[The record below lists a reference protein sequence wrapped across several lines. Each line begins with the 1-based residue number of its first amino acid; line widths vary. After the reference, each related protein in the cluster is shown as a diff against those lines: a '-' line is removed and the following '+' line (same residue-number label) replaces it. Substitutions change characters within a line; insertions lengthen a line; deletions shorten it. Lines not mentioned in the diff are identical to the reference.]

1 MKIDNLFK
9 DVDKDFKLELGFI
22 QVDILDFRGKEP
34 DLEFIK
40 ERKRED
46 VVKMAENAGF
56 EFNSQEC
63 YYMLPQI
70 SRTLPILR
78 IGQNGEVLANKK
90 VIFAVRR
97 VPNSDQCS
105 LSIDESIVSDMFLVK
120 YNCIDETFFTRY
132 AQRIIRLFKL
142 AQIKSVVLSA
152 LNLG

>member
-1 MKIDNLFK
+1 MKMDNLFK
-9 DVDKDFKLELGFI
+9 ETDKDFELELGFT

-34 DLEFIK
+34 DLEFIQ
-40 ERKRED
+40 ERKREE
-46 VVKMAENAGF
+46 VVKMAEDAGF

-70 SRTLPILR
+70 SHTIPLLR

-97 VPNSDQCS
+97 VPQSDQCN

-120 YNCIDETFFTRY
+120 YNCIDETFFTKY

-142 AQIKSVVLSA
+142 AQIKSVGLSVPA
-152 LNLG
+152 WG

>member
-34 DLEFIK
+34 NLDFIE

-142 AQIKSVVLSA
+142 AQIKSVGLSA
-152 LNLG
+152 LNWG

>member
-9 DVDKDFKLELGFI
+9 DVDKDFELELGFT
-22 QVDILDFRGKEP
+22 QVNILDFRGKEP

-70 SRTLPILR
+70 SHTLPILR

-90 VIFAVRR
+90 VIFTVRR
-97 VPNSDQCS
+97 VPNSDQCN

-132 AQRIIRLFKL
+132 AQRITRLFKL
-142 AQIKSVVLSA
+142 AQIRSVGLIVPVW
-152 LNLG
+152 G

>member
-9 DVDKDFKLELGFI
+9 DVDKDFELDLGFTQI
-22 QVDILDFRGKEP
+22 DILDFRGKEP
-34 DLEFIK
+34 NLDFIE

-97 VPNSDQCS
+97 VPNSDQCN

-142 AQIKSVVLSA
+142 AQIKSVGLSA
-152 LNLG
+152 LNWG

>member
-1 MKIDNLFK
+1 MKMDNLFK
-9 DVDKDFKLELGFI
+9 ETDKDFELELGFT

-34 DLEFIK
+34 DLEFIQ

-63 YYMLPQI
+63 YYTLPQI
-70 SRTLPILR
+70 SHTLPILR

-90 VIFAVRR
+90 VIFVVRKS
-97 VPNSDQCS
+97 PKSDQCK

-120 YNCIDETFFTRY
+120 YNCIDETFFTKY

-142 AQIKSVVLSA
+142 AQIKSVGLSVPTWF
-152 LNLG
+152 

>member
-142 AQIKSVVLSA
+142 AQIKTVGLSA
-152 LNLG
+152 LNWG

>member
-97 VPNSDQCS
+97 VPNSDQCN

-132 AQRIIRLFKL
+132 AQRITRLFKL
-142 AQIKSVVLSA
+142 AQIKAVGLSA
-152 LNLG
+152 LNWG

>member
-1 MKIDNLFK
+1 MKMDNLFK
-9 DVDKDFKLELGFI
+9 DVNKDFELEIGFT
-22 QVDILDFRGKEP
+22 QVNILDFRGKEP
-34 DLEFIK
+34 NLDFIE

-70 SRTLPILR
+70 SHTLPILR

-97 VPNSDQCS
+97 VPKSDQCS

-120 YNCIDETFFTRY
+120 YNCIDETFFTKY

-142 AQIKSVVLSA
+142 AQIKTVGLSVPTW
-152 LNLG
+152 G

>member
-70 SRTLPILR
+70 SHTLPILR

-142 AQIKSVVLSA
+142 AQIKTVGLSA
-152 LNLG
+152 LNWG

>member
-1 MKIDNLFK
+1 MDNLFK
-9 DVDKDFKLELGFI
+9 DVNKDFELEIGFT

-34 DLEFIK
+34 NLDFIE

-70 SRTLPILR
+70 SHTLPILR

-90 VIFAVRR
+90 VIFAVCR
-97 VPNSDQCS
+97 VPKSDQCN

-120 YNCIDETFFTRY
+120 YNCIDETFFTKY

-142 AQIKSVVLSA
+142 AQIKTVGLSVPTW
-152 LNLG
+152 G

>member
-1 MKIDNLFK
+1 MKMDNLFK
-9 DVDKDFKLELGFI
+9 DVNKDFELEIGFT

-34 DLEFIK
+34 NLDFIE

-70 SRTLPILR
+70 SHTLPILR

-97 VPNSDQCS
+97 VPKTNQCS

-120 YNCIDETFFTRY
+120 YNCIDETFFTKY

-142 AQIKSVVLSA
+142 AQIKTVG
-152 LNLG
+152 LNVPAWG

>member
-9 DVDKDFKLELGFI
+9 DVNKDFELDLGFT
-22 QVDILDFRGKEP
+22 QVNILDFRGKEP
-34 DLEFIK
+34 DLEFIE

-63 YYMLPQI
+63 YYMLPHI
-70 SRTLPILR
+70 SHTLPILR

-90 VIFAVRR
+90 VIFSVRR
-97 VPNSDQCS
+97 VLNSDQCS

-120 YNCIDETFFTRY
+120 YNCLDETFFTRY
-132 AQRIIRLFKL
+132 AQRITRLFKL
-142 AQIKSVVLSA
+142 AQIKSVGLSVP
-152 LNLG
+152 NWG

>member
-1 MKIDNLFK
+1 MDNLFK
-9 DVDKDFKLELGFI
+9 DVDKDFELDLGFT
-22 QVDILDFRGKEP
+22 QVNILDFRGKEP
-34 DLEFIK
+34 DLEFIE

-70 SRTLPILR
+70 SHTLPILR

-90 VIFAVRR
+90 VIFAVRQ
-97 VPNSDQCS
+97 VPKTNQCS

-132 AQRIIRLFKL
+132 AQRITRLFKL
-142 AQIKSVVLSA
+142 AQIKTVG
-152 LNLG
+152 LNVPAWG

>member
-1 MKIDNLFK
+1 MKMDNLFK
-9 DVDKDFKLELGFI
+9 DVDKDFELELGFT
-22 QVDILDFRGKEP
+22 QVNILDFRGKEP
-34 DLEFIK
+34 DLDFIE

-56 EFNSQEC
+56 EFNRQEC

-70 SRTLPILR
+70 SHTLPILR

-90 VIFAVRR
+90 VIFAVRQ
-97 VPNSDQCS
+97 VPKTNQCI

-132 AQRIIRLFKL
+132 AQRITRLFKL
-142 AQIKSVVLSA
+142 AQIKTVGLSVPTW
-152 LNLG
+152 G

>member
-1 MKIDNLFK
+1 MKMDNLFK
-9 DVDKDFKLELGFI
+9 ETDKDFELELGFT

-34 DLEFIK
+34 DLEFIE

-46 VVKMAENAGF
+46 VVKMAEDAGF

-70 SRTLPILR
+70 SHTIPLLR

-97 VPNSDQCS
+97 VPQTDQCN

-120 YNCIDETFFTRY
+120 YNCIDETFFTKY

-142 AQIKSVVLSA
+142 AQIKSVGLSVPA
-152 LNLG
+152 WG

>member
-1 MKIDNLFK
+1 MDNLFK
-9 DVDKDFKLELGFI
+9 ETDKDFELELGYT

-34 DLEFIK
+34 DLEFIE

-63 YYMLPQI
+63 FYMLPQI
-70 SRTLPILR
+70 SHTIPILR

-90 VIFAVRR
+90 VIFAVRK
-97 VPNSDQCS
+97 VPNTDQCN

-142 AQIKSVVLSA
+142 AQIKTVGLSVP
-152 LNLG
+152 NWG

>member
-34 DLEFIK
+34 NLDFIE

-90 VIFAVRR
+90 IIFAVRR

-132 AQRIIRLFKL
+132 AQRITRLFKL
-142 AQIKSVVLSA
+142 AQIKTVGLSA
-152 LNLG
+152 LNWG

>member
-1 MKIDNLFK
+1 MKMDNLFK
-9 DVDKDFKLELGFI
+9 DVNKDFELEIGFT

-34 DLEFIK
+34 DLDFIE

-70 SRTLPILR
+70 SHTLPILR

-97 VPNSDQCS
+97 VPKSDQCS

-120 YNCIDETFFTRY
+120 YNCIDETFFTKY

-142 AQIKSVVLSA
+142 AQIKTVGLSVPTW
-152 LNLG
+152 G

>member
-1 MKIDNLFK
+1 MKMDNLFK
-9 DVDKDFKLELGFI
+9 ETDKDFELELGFT

-34 DLEFIK
+34 DLEFIQ

-46 VVKMAENAGF
+46 VVKMAEDAGF

-70 SRTLPILR
+70 SHTIPILR

-90 VIFAVRR
+90 VIFAVRK
-97 VPNSDQCS
+97 VPQTDQCN

-120 YNCIDETFFTRY
+120 YNCIDETFFTKY

-142 AQIKSVVLSA
+142 AQIKSVGLSVPA
-152 LNLG
+152 WG

>member
-34 DLEFIK
+34 DLEFIE

-70 SRTLPILR
+70 SHTLPILR

-142 AQIKSVVLSA
+142 AQIKTVGLSVPT
-152 LNLG
+152 LG

>member
-1 MKIDNLFK
+1 MDNLFK
-9 DVDKDFKLELGFI
+9 ETDKDFELELGFT

-34 DLEFIK
+34 DLEFIQ

-46 VVKMAENAGF
+46 VVKMAEDAGF

-70 SRTLPILR
+70 SHTIPLLR

-97 VPNSDQCS
+97 VPQSDQCN

-120 YNCIDETFFTRY
+120 YNCIDETFFTKY

-142 AQIKSVVLSA
+142 AQIKSVGLSVPA
-152 LNLG
+152 WG

>member
-1 MKIDNLFK
+1 MKMDNLFK
-9 DVDKDFKLELGFI
+9 ETDKDFELELGFT

-34 DLEFIK
+34 DLEFIE

-46 VVKMAENAGF
+46 VVKMAEDAGF

-63 YYMLPQI
+63 FYMLPQI
-70 SRTLPILR
+70 SHAIPILR

-90 VIFAVRR
+90 VIFAVRK
-97 VPNSDQCS
+97 VPNTDQCS

-142 AQIKSVVLSA
+142 AQIKTVGLSVPTW
-152 LNLG
+152 G

>member
-1 MKIDNLFK
+1 MKMDNLFK

-70 SRTLPILR
+70 SHTLPILR

-90 VIFAVRR
+90 IIFAVRR

-142 AQIKSVVLSA
+142 AQIKSVGLSA
-152 LNLG
+152 LNWG

>member
-1 MKIDNLFK
+1 MDNLFK
-9 DVDKDFKLELGFI
+9 ETDKDFELELGFT

-34 DLEFIK
+34 DLEFIE

-46 VVKMAENAGF
+46 VVKMAEDAGF

-70 SRTLPILR
+70 SHTIPLLR

-97 VPNSDQCS
+97 VPQSDQCN

-120 YNCIDETFFTRY
+120 YNCIDETFFIKY

-142 AQIKSVVLSA
+142 AQIKTVGLSVPA
-152 LNLG
+152 WG

>member
-34 DLEFIK
+34 DLEFIE

-70 SRTLPILR
+70 SHTLPILR

-90 VIFAVRR
+90 IIFAVRR

-142 AQIKSVVLSA
+142 AQIKSVGLSA
-152 LNLG
+152 LNCG

>member
-34 DLEFIK
+34 DLEFIE

-70 SRTLPILR
+70 SHTLPILR

-90 VIFAVRR
+90 IIFAVRR

-142 AQIKSVVLSA
+142 AQIKSVGLSA
-152 LNLG
+152 LNWG

>member
-34 DLEFIK
+34 NLDFIE

-90 VIFAVRR
+90 IIFAVRR

-142 AQIKSVVLSA
+142 AQIKSVGLSA
-152 LNLG
+152 LNWG

>member
-1 MKIDNLFK
+1 MKMDNLFK
-9 DVDKDFKLELGFI
+9 ETDKDFELELGFT

-34 DLEFIK
+34 DLEFIQ

-46 VVKMAENAGF
+46 VVKMAEDAGF

-70 SRTLPILR
+70 SHTIPMLR

-97 VPNSDQCS
+97 VPQSDQCN

-120 YNCIDETFFTRY
+120 YNCIDETFFTKY

-142 AQIKSVVLSA
+142 AQIKSVGLSA
-152 LNLG
+152 PAWG

>member
-1 MKIDNLFK
+1 MKMDNLFK
-9 DVDKDFKLELGFI
+9 DVDKDFELELGFT

-34 DLEFIK
+34 DLEFIQ

-70 SRTLPILR
+70 SHTLPILR

-90 VIFAVRR
+90 VIFAVRQ
-97 VPNSDQCS
+97 VPKTNQCS

-132 AQRIIRLFKL
+132 AHRITRLFKL
-142 AQIKSVVLSA
+142 AQIKSVGLSVPTW
-152 LNLG
+152 G

>member
-1 MKIDNLFK
+1 MDNLFK
-9 DVDKDFKLELGFI
+9 DVDKDFELEIGFT
-22 QVDILDFRGKEP
+22 QVNILDFRGKEP
-34 DLEFIK
+34 DLEFIE

-70 SRTLPILR
+70 SHTLPILR

-90 VIFAVRR
+90 VIFVVRR

-132 AQRIIRLFKL
+132 AQRIIRLFKF
-142 AQIKSVVLSA
+142 AQIKSVGLSA
-152 LNLG
+152 LNWG

>member
-34 DLEFIK
+34 DLKFIK

-97 VPNSDQCS
+97 VPNSDQCN

-120 YNCIDETFFTRY
+120 YNCVD
-132 AQRIIRLFKL
+132 
-142 AQIKSVVLSA
+142 
-152 LNLG
+152 

>member
-34 DLEFIK
+34 DLEFIE

-97 VPNSDQCS
+97 VPNSDQCN

-142 AQIKSVVLSA
+142 AQIKTVGLSVPT
-152 LNLG
+152 LG

>member
-9 DVDKDFKLELGFI
+9 DVDKDFELELGFT
-22 QVDILDFRGKEP
+22 QVNILDFRGKEP
-34 DLEFIK
+34 DLEFIQ

-70 SRTLPILR
+70 SHTLPILR

-90 VIFAVRR
+90 VIFTVRR
-97 VPNSDQCS
+97 VPNSDQCN

-132 AQRIIRLFKL
+132 AQRITRLFKL
-142 AQIKSVVLSA
+142 AQIRSVGLIVPVW
-152 LNLG
+152 G

>member
-1 MKIDNLFK
+1 MDNLFK
-9 DVDKDFKLELGFI
+9 DVDKDFELELGFT

-34 DLEFIK
+34 DLEFIE

-70 SRTLPILR
+70 SHTLPILR

-90 VIFAVRR
+90 VIFAVRKN
-97 VPNSDQCS
+97 PKSDQCN

-142 AQIKSVVLSA
+142 AQIKTVGLSVPTLV
-152 LNLG
+152 

>member
-1 MKIDNLFK
+1 MKMDNLFK
-9 DVDKDFKLELGFI
+9 ETDKDFELELGFT

-34 DLEFIK
+34 DLEFIQ

-46 VVKMAENAGF
+46 VVKMAEDAGF

-70 SRTLPILR
+70 SHTIPLLR

-97 VPNSDQCS
+97 VPQSDQCN

-120 YNCIDETFFTRY
+120 YNCIDETFFIKY

-142 AQIKSVVLSA
+142 AQIKSVGLSVPA
-152 LNLG
+152 WG

>member
-9 DVDKDFKLELGFI
+9 DVDKDFELDIGFT

-34 DLEFIK
+34 NLDFIE

-70 SRTLPILR
+70 SHTLPILR

-97 VPNSDQCS
+97 VPKTNQCS

-142 AQIKSVVLSA
+142 AQIKTVGLSVPTW
-152 LNLG
+152 G